1 MGSSAFRDSFIR
13 PAVVHL
19 EQLDLH
25 DVALL
30 DHVLGLL
37 GATMLQLAD
46 VQQALDPRDDLD
58 ERAERPWCS

>member
-1 MGSSAFRDSFIR
+1 MP
-13 PAVVHL
+13 PALVDL

-37 GATMLQLAD
+37 GAAVLQLAD
-46 VQQALDPRDDLD
+46 VQQPLDA
-58 ERAERPWCS
+58 RA